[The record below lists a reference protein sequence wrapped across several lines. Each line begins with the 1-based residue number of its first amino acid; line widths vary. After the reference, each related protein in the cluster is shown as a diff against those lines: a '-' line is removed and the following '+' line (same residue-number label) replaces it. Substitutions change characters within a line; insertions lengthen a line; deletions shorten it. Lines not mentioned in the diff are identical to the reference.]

1 MSPVLRLS
9 LIYFTG
15 ARLNGWLTI
24 SSAGLVGL
32 GTIGLW
38 KYAARYSVM
47 IIPGQNLELSNTS
60 IALSAIIW
68 LIPIVGVLALFFASA
83 LMPAIFGHLARGRQ
97 LNMLPYG
104 RVRLLTSAL
113 CTVCLVAAI
122 FGLVT
127 KALFLAFPE
136 PPEFVFAKGF
146 AIALLTFS
154 PMYLLVWF
162 IGRAKGAIG
171 SLSGAMLIIPSLAL
185 PFHFIQIPQPPMGFP
200 ITVGALIGL
209 VSAIVFLAAPRW
221 RHWRLFARVRPERM
235 SRPASPRYS
244 PGNEFALITGTAR
257 PWVLSIGLIVPV
269 AVATLFI
276 TAPSIWLC
284 YFMLCSVIS
293 GGISS
298 LSVSRS
304 RALWLRGPWTRSKL
318 LSEIEGIHWRQ
329 NAYCLSSLIALL
341 VAIGSYLDFP
351 TVLLAVGIPLLLL
364 GCATGT
370 YLGLM
375 MTRGIGWLDG
385 TCAAG
390 TMVVLLVVA
399 LRATDLSFP
408 VIACAY
414 AGLLCLALTYRVLAQ
429 KRWARLDWIEC
440 HPPVRRGAQAM

>member
-15 ARLNGWLTI
+15 ARLNRWLTI
-24 SSAGLVGL
+24 SSAALVGL

-47 IIPGQNLELSNTS
+47 ITPGQKLELSNTS

-68 LIPIVGVLALFFASA
+68 LIPIVGVVALFFAGA

-97 LNMLPYG
+97 LDMLPYG
-104 RVRLLTSAL
+104 RVRLLSSAV
-113 CTVCLVAAI
+113 CTVCLIAAI

-162 IGRAKGAIG
+162 VGRAKGAIG
-171 SLSGAMLIIPSLAL
+171 TLSGSMLIIPSLAL
-185 PFHFIQIPQPPMGFP
+185 PLHFIQIPQPPMSFP
-200 ITVGALIGL
+200 VTVGALIGL
-209 VSAIVFLAAPRW
+209 ICAIVFLTAPIW
-221 RHWRLFARVRPERM
+221 RHWSLFSWIGPERT
-235 SRPASPRYS
+235 SRRVSPGYS

-318 LSEIEGIHWRQ
+318 LSEIEGLHWRQ
-329 NAYCLSSLIALL
+329 NAYCLSSLIVLL
-341 VAIGSYLDFP
+341 VAIGSYLEFP
-351 TVLLAVGIPLLLL
+351 TSLLAAGIPLLLL

-375 MTRGIGWLDG
+375 MTRSIDWLDA
-385 TCAAG
+385 TCAAA
-390 TMVVLLVVA
+390 TMIVLLVVA
-399 LRATDLSFP
+399 VQAANLSFP
-408 VIACAY
+408 TLACAY
-414 AGLLCLALTYRVLAQ
+414 ASLVCLAFGYRVLAQ

-440 HPPVRRGAQAM
+440 HPPARRGA